1 MIAPLHRPKVLLI
14 YPDVKVPRPP
24 LPLGVLH
31 VAGACERADLDP
43 VIVDTRVEPLRE
55 EQIRGAAI
63 VGISAMT
70 GTQIGEGLK
79 AARAVRA
86 TDPTIPIVWGG
97 VHPTILPGQ
106 TLEHPLVDAIVRA
119 EGEDA
124 FVEIAQR
131 VLERRDFAGI
141 AGVWFKRP
149 DGSVAQ
155 NPMRPNM
162 DMDAIPPLPYRL
174 LRMDRYHDPAEYMP
188 YQITRG
194 CPERCTFCYH
204 SGQERRK
211 WRYKSVAT
219 VIRDLRLLKEEFGPE
234 RIYFVD
240 DQLLASKPF
249 MMELAT
255 ALVRENLG
263 IVWNSSTTL
272 FSFVRYTDEEVQLL
286 RDSGCYALFFG
297 GESGSTKILETIR
310 KRNDIGDCYTAVDR
324 CRRTG
329 IKSVFSFMVGFPG
342 ETKEDVGRTMD
353 LIDALARRSP
363 LFQCKAIWR
372 LCPFPGTDVF
382 GDAVRGGYQPPTSLD
397 GWDGYGYLN
406 LPQLP
411 WLPRSR
417 FEEYAI
423 VNGITSYP
431 IVNQWRFRF
440 PTRPRQ
446 VLYDLVTAN
455 ARMRWRMRMF
465 RFAPEW
471 RLRNFLFQEWFG
483 KGTT

>member
-1 MIAPLHRPKVLLI
+1 MIAPLHRPKVLLV
-14 YPDVKVPRPP
+14 YPDVRVPKPP
-24 LPLGVLH
+24 LPLGPLH
-31 VAGACERADLDP
+31 IAGACERAGLDP
-43 VIVDTRVEPLRE
+43 VIVDTRVEDLQKE
-55 EQIRGAAI
+55 DIDGAVV

-86 TDPTIPIVWGG
+86 HDPRIPIVWGG

-124 FVEIAQR
+124 FVEIAHR
-131 VLERRDFAGI
+131 VIDGKDLEGI
-141 AGVWFKRP
+141 AGVWFKRN
-149 DGSVAQ
+149 GETVK

-162 DMDAIPPLPYRL
+162 EMDGIPPLPYRL
-174 LRMDRYHDPAEYMP
+174 LHMDRYQDTSEYMP

-211 WRYKSVAT
+211 WRYKSVET
-219 VIRDLRLLKEEFGPE
+219 VVRDLRLLKAEFNPK

-249 MMELAT
+249 MLELAQ
-255 ALVRENLG
+255 ALVRERLG
-263 IVWNSSTTL
+263 MVWNSSTTL
-272 FSFVRYTDEEVQLL
+272 YSFVRYTDEEVRLL
-286 RDSGCYALFFG
+286 RQSGCYALFFG
-297 GESGSTKILETIR
+297 GESGSTKILESIH
-310 KRNDIGDCYTAVDR
+310 KRNSIGDCYTAVDR
-324 CRRTG
+324 CKQAG
-329 IKSVFSFMVGFPG
+329 IKAVFSFMVGFPD
-342 ETKEDVGRTMD
+342 ETPEDVARTMD
-353 LIDALARRSP
+353 LIDALARRTR
-363 LFQCKAIWR
+363 LFKCKAIWR

-382 GDAVRGGYQPPTSLD
+382 EDAVRYGYKPPETLD
-397 GWDGYGYLN
+397 GWDGYGYMN

-411 WLPRSR
+411 WLSKSR
-417 FEEYAI
+417 FDEYAI
-423 VNGITSYP
+423 VNGVTSYE

-440 PTRPRQ
+440 PTKPRQ
-446 VLYDLVTAN
+446 VIYDLVTAN
-455 ARMRWRMRMF
+455 ARMRWRMRLF

-471 RLRNFLFQEWFG
+471 RLRNHIFQEWFG